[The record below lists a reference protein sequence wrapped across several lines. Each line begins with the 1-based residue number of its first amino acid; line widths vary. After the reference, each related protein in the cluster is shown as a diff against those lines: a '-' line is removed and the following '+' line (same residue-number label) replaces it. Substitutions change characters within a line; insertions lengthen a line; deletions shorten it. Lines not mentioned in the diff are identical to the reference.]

1 MNAPVRFRWATSLI
15 AFGVATLVLGAATV
29 AGAQDARVPS
39 IEIRSV
45 DARGATIA
53 VDVMRRG
60 GAKAADLE
68 VEVAGKAVTPTVQS
82 FADAERWSDVVVV
95 LDNSAAVTNGP
106 VQIAKEQLLQLAP
119 GNAGVGRLAVVTV
132 GGGPRVVVPL
142 TTSAAT
148 ARENLRP
155 VSPGGSPALWDGVVK
170 AAELLGT
177 TPSSAHQI
185 VIVSGARD
193 AGSAATVA
201 AVQDAVRRTGAAVH
215 VLALGGGSPDLESL
229 DRLVRTAGGSMQV
242 GSSNDFAGQFGA
254 VASQI
259 ADQYRITFP
268 ARSFD
273 GDEVGLRI
281 RWAGAEAR
289 AGFEPGRLNVGADA
303 LRSTVGERG
312 LLDRLL
318 GSVVT
323 KWLIVLM
330 GTASILMFVYS
341 VAMLITRRRDRL
353 DFALR
358 HYEAYSLDD
367 DGFDGPSD
375 ASAAVKKVRFLRKA
389 VDLTGDLAQRQ
400 GILAKTEELLERA
413 DLPLRPAEALFF
425 YAAGALIAAL
435 AALILSG
442 DLLVLAMVLLIAL
455 LAPNYVV
462 KFRAARRKKRFVRQ
476 LPDMLTLLA
485 GTLRAGYSISQGF
498 DAVSQEI
505 EDPMGRELRRVMA
518 EARLG
523 RPIEEALEAS
533 AERTQ
538 SEDFAWAVM
547 AIRIQREVGGNLAEL
562 LLTVA
567 ETMTQRER
575 LRRDVAA
582 LTAEG
587 RMSAIVLGLLPPGLA
602 GVMWVMNPEYIGRL
616 TRDGSGITL
625 LVVAGI
631 SMLIGFAWMKKI
643 INIEI

>member
-1 MNAPVRFRWATSLI
+1 MRSRWAAGLV

-29 AGAQDARVPS
+29 VGAEDGRVPTL
-39 IEIRSV
+39 EIRSV
-45 DARGATIA
+45 DARGATVA
-53 VDVMRRG
+53 VDVMRTG
-60 GAKAADLE
+60 DTSPKDLQ
-68 VEVAGKAVTPTVQS
+68 VEVAGKKVTPTVEK
-82 FADAERWSDVVVV
+82 FVAADRWSDVVVV
-95 LDNSAAVTNGP
+95 LDNSEPVTNGP
-106 VQIAKEQLLQLAP
+106 VQIAKEQIAQLAP
-119 GNAGVGRLAVVTV
+119 GTSGVGRLGVVTV
-132 GGGPRVVVPL
+132 GGGARVIAPL

-148 ARENLRP
+148 VKDNLRP
-155 VSPGGSPALWDGVVK
+155 VSPGGSAALWDGVVK
-170 AAELLGT
+170 AAEMLGT
-177 TPSSAHQI
+177 TPSSTHQI
-185 VIVSGARD
+185 VIVSGTSD
-193 AGSAATVA
+193 AGSAARFATA
-201 AVQDAVRRTGAAVH
+201 QDAVRRSGAAVH
-215 VLALGGGSPDLESL
+215 VLALGGGSPDLPAL
-229 DRLVRTAGGSMQV
+229 DRLVGSAGGSLQV
-242 GSSNDFAGQFGA
+242 GSSNDFARQFGV

-259 ADQYRITFP
+259 AGHYRITFAAP
-268 ARSFD
+268 TFD
-273 GDEVGLRI
+273 GDEIGLRLT
-281 RWAGAEAR
+281 WGDAEAK
-289 AGFEPGRLNVGADA
+289 AGFEPGRLTVGADA
-303 LRSTVGERG
+303 LRSTLGEQG
-312 LLDRLL
+312 FLDRLL
-318 GSVVT
+318 GSAFT
-323 KWLIVLM
+323 KWLIVLL
-330 GTASILMFVYS
+330 GTASILMLMYS
-341 VAMLITRRRDRL
+341 IAMLVTRRRDRL

-358 HYEAYSLDD
+358 HYDAYALDE
-367 DGFDGPSD
+367 DGYDTDASD

-425 YAAGALIAAL
+425 YVAGAVVAAV

-442 DLLVLAMVLLIAL
+442 DLLVLLMVLLIAL
-455 LAPNYVV
+455 IAPNYIV
-462 KFRAARRKKRFVRQ
+462 KFRASRRKKRFVRQ

-518 EARLG
+518 ESRLG

-602 GVMWVMNPEYIGRL
+602 GVMWVMNPDYIGRL
-616 TRDGSGITL
+616 TRDGAGIML